1 MIIMDLAADYPET
14 KGFNGSDP
22 ESLYSL
28 YYSSYSFIYND
39 TTISSKLDDI
49 MKVLYIT
56 LPILLA
62 VIGIIGNTT
71 VMYIIFKHR
80 DMQTVTNYFLANL
93 AATDVAMLTICA
105 IPSAVAIFTEIPL
118 SVCKGINYIMFVCQ
132 MPPINNHHH
141 YFVLMFMIN
150 VKLMGLFFNAIFS
163 KLYKNCR
170 NLTLIY
176 T

>member
-1 MIIMDLAADYPET
+1 MDLAEDYPET
-14 KGFNGSDP
+14 KRFNESDP

-28 YYSSYSFIYND
+28 YYSSYSYIYND

-93 AATDVAMLTICA
+93 AATDVAMLTLCA
-105 IPSAVAIFTEIPL
+105 IPSAVAILTEIPL

-132 MPPINNHHH
+132 MLPINNHHH
-141 YFVLMFMIN
+141 YVD
-150 VKLMGLFFNAIFS
+150 
-163 KLYKNCR
+163 
-170 NLTLIY
+170 
-176 T
+176 